1 MSILERILNCKS
13 LRLTALHSLEA
24 LPPIYQVYSF
34 GRATETTPNNLPYK
48 LKKIVSSKYKMIT
61 E

>member
-48 LKKIVSSKYKMIT
+48 LKKIVSSK
-61 E
+61 